1 MILPQI
7 KAKLEERLGQQICSP
22 SDCHALSIDI
32 EKRTGQHL
40 GVNTI
45 KRMLGILGD
54 EVEPR
59 TSTLNLIAQYLGY
72 ANWNVLK
79 LIADGEGNSD
89 FDSIPQIITCELK
102 VGQHVILTYE
112 PKRKV
117 TLKYIGDGTFC
128 VTESLRSIGFRHGKH
143 NRKIEKERR
152 NRHVYILYINMLSLF
167 LIFDEFYL
175 FFSVLTLFCCVFVA

>member
-128 VTESLRSIGFRHGKH
+128 VTESLLSKMQTGDIVRTQQFILGQPLYCIVQRDGVMLGNLTAGKIGG
-143 NRKIEKERR
+143 
-152 NRHVYILYINMLSLF
+152 LTSLK
-167 LIFDEFYL
+167 
-175 FFSVLTLFCCVFVA
+175 CK